1 MVAKGLQ
8 TNKQVPWKDTGER
21 RFKVRGLGLPAR
33 GEVAPTQAEVAENVL
48 RVRSGR
54 GPGASMESQPESEG
68 GRQGRGGARGEWEGG
83 WNTDKDVWPLE
94 TGTQMR
100 GQLEVETEALGVFV
114 LGRGRPEYLSELESV
129 EKEGELKGS
138 GQERVREG
146 RQ

>member
-1 MVAKGLQ
+1 M
-8 TNKQVPWKDTGER
+8 NKQVPWKDTGER

-33 GEVAPTQAEVAENVL
+33 GEVAPTQAEVAENLL

-54 GPGASMESQPESEG
+54 GRESEG

-94 TGTQMR
+94 TRTQMR
-100 GQLEVETEALGVFV
+100 GQFEVETEAQGVF
-114 LGRGRPEYLSELESV
+114 LIGRGRPEYLSESEVV

-138 GQERVREG
+138 GQERVCEG